1 MRKLERRAILCL
13 LLAFALMAGIVYY
26 IYELTVEGSTWVASP
41 VNQHLYTNGYIS
53 TGSIYDRNGDL
64 LLKNKSD
71 GGKKFNSDYEIR
83 RATVHTVGDKTGN
96 ILTAANVAFAGKL
109 VGYDMLNG
117 TFTTGDTDR
126 KLFLTI
132 DDEVCRSA
140 YEALDGRNGTVGI
153 YNYRTGEI
161 ICMVSSPNYDPTDP
175 PKLDEDDTSGTYINK
190 FISSTIV
197 PGSTFKLVTSA
208 AAIENTDYDDFHY
221 DCDGSEQYGSASV
234 DTIRCTYAHGSVDFE
249 EALAKSCNCSFGKI
263 SMELGAGKLEKYTK
277 KAGLMTSYSI
287 NGIKT
292 TPSTFDF
299 PNGTINLAWTG
310 IGQYHDSVNPCSM
323 MVYMGGIANGGK
335 AAVPRLIKK
344 VETPNGLP
352 EKEETASM
360 TEELIEPGTA
370 KTLTG
375 MMKNNVTSNYG
386 EDNYPDLDIYAKSGT
401 AELGGAQKPHAWF
414 VGFIKNKNHPYAFVV
429 LVENGGYGSEAAGS
443 VANQV
448 LQEAV
453 NR

>member
-96 ILTAANVAFAGKL
+96 LQTAANVAFADKL

-175 PKLDEDDTSGTYINK
+175 VIV
-190 FISSTIV
+190 SSRGADMTA
-197 PGSTFKLVTSA
+197 SQA
-208 AAIENTDYDDFHY
+208 AGAEAVQEAA
-221 DCDGSEQYGSASV
+221 SGSA
-234 DTIRCTYAHGSVDFE
+234 DIIAID
-249 EALAKSCNCSFGKI
+249 I
-263 SMELGAGKLEKYTK
+263 SA
-277 KAGLMTSYSI
+277 
-287 NGIKT
+287 
-292 TPSTFDF
+292 
-299 PNGTINLAWTG
+299 PN
-310 IGQYHDSVNPCSM
+310 
-323 MVYMGGIANGGK
+323 
-335 AAVPRLIKK
+335 
-344 VETPNGLP
+344 
-352 EKEETASM
+352 
-360 TEELIEPGTA
+360 
-370 KTLTG
+370 
-375 MMKNNVTSNYG
+375 
-386 EDNYPDLDIYAKSGT
+386 
-401 AELGGAQKPHAWF
+401 
-414 VGFIKNKNHPYAFVV
+414 
-429 LVENGGYGSEAAGS
+429 
-443 VANQV
+443 
-448 LQEAV
+448 
-453 NR
+453 

>member
-117 TFTTGDTDR
+117 TFTTGDTER

-132 DDEVCRSA
+132 DDEVCRAA
-140 YEALDGRNGTVGI
+140 YEALDGRSGTVGV

-175 PKLDEDDTSGTYINK
+175 PKLSEDDTSGTYINK

-221 DCDGSEQYGSASV
+221 DCDGSEQYGSAAV

-249 EALAKSCNCSFGKI
+249 EALAKSCNCSFGEI

-352 EKEETASM
+352 EKKETSSM
-360 TEELIEPGTA
+360 TEELIEPGT
-370 KTLTG
+370 
-375 MMKNNVTSNYG
+375 
-386 EDNYPDLDIYAKSGT
+386 
-401 AELGGAQKPHAWF
+401 
-414 VGFIKNKNHPYAFVV
+414 
-429 LVENGGYGSEAAGS
+429 
-443 VANQV
+443 
-448 LQEAV
+448 
-453 NR
+453 